1 MHRNVTADGNLAKTP
16 TVTADKTIH
25 RERTDMAAIAAREL
39 AYRIGDKTI
48 LENVSFSLEEG
59 ARLGVVGINGS
70 GKSTLLRILSG
81 ELEPDGG
88 ELFIPKNSSVGIL
101 HQDDT
106 FNVSSAGDTVIE
118 QMYAAFPELLEDE
131 AETAHLEE
139 NLTRERNPE
148 RLTALSARLSEV
160 NAHYVE
166 HGGMYF
172 RSRCRSMLT
181 SLGFDESYHNLKISD
196 MSGGQ
201 RTRIALAR
209 ELAREPDVLLLDE
222 PTNHLDTAT
231 LEWLEAHLSTYP
243 KTLITVSHDRYFLDR
258 VTTATLDIEN
268 HRSEFYGESYT
279 GYVAERRRRREIAEH
294 HFENQQREIARQ
306 EAYIENQRR
315 WGRERNIRAAESRE
329 KALARME
336 RIERPAAEA
345 RRIRFTIDSSG
356 ESGED
361 VLTVRNLAVRYPGR
375 ELFSGISFLLRRGD
389 RLFIKGP
396 NGCGKST
403 LIRVLMGQLPPSEGK
418 IDYGYN
424 VKIGYYSQDNQN
436 LTPSNTVKDEL
447 WNAHPGLG
455 ETDIRNTL
463 AFFMFRG
470 DDAEKP
476 VSALSG
482 GERARLT
489 IAKLILSKMNLLI
502 LDEPTNH
509 LDIGSREALEEAL
522 KAFDGTLIAVSHDRY
537 FVRQLETRELDL
549 TDAHTAAGTANGKHR
564 ENQISQSGVK
574 NGGESAEIPAK
585 SGNKEEYL
593 KRREAAAE
601 LRRAKRRLEAAQRE
615 EEKLE
620 SHLVE
625 IEDELFGPAAT
636 DYIRAAE
643 LHDEK
648 TVTEDRLM
656 QLYAEEEELTAFIGA
671 VNSNE

>member
-1 MHRNVTADGNLAKTP
+1 
-16 TVTADKTIH
+16 
-25 RERTDMAAIAAREL
+25 MAAIAARDL
-39 AYRIGDKTI
+39 AYRIGVKTI
-48 LENVSFSLEEG
+48 LENVTFSLEDG
-59 ARLGVVGINGS
+59 ARLGIVGVNGS

-81 ELEPDGG
+81 ELEPDSG
-88 ELFIPKNSSVGIL
+88 EVFIPKSSSVGIL

-106 FNVSSAGDTVIE
+106 FNVSDAGDTVIE
-118 QMYAAFPELLEDE
+118 QMYAAFPELLRDE
-131 AETAHLEE
+131 AETARLEDE
-139 NLTRERNPE
+139 MADERDPD
-148 RLTALSARLSEV
+148 RLTTLSSRLSAV
-160 NAHYVE
+160 NSHYVE

-181 SLGFDESYHNLKISD
+181 SLGFDETYHNLKISD

-222 PTNHLDTAT
+222 PTNHLDTST
-231 LEWLEAHLSTYP
+231 LEWLESHLAAYP

-268 HRSEFYGESYT
+268 HRSEYYRTSYT
-279 GYVAERRRRREIAEH
+279 GYVEERRRRREIAEH
-294 HFENQQREIARQ
+294 HYENQQREIARQ

-336 RIERPAAEA
+336 RVERPAAEA
-345 RRIRFTIDSSG
+345 RRISFSIDSSG
-356 ESGED
+356 ESGDD
-361 VLTVRNLAVRYPGR
+361 VLTVRSLAMRYPGR
-375 ELFSGISFLLRRGD
+375 ELFSGVSFLLKKGD

-403 LIRVLMGQLPPSEGK
+403 LIRILMGQLPPNEGR

-424 VKIGYYSQDNQN
+424 VKVGYYSQDNQN
-436 LTPSNTVKDEL
+436 LTPTNTVKDEL

-455 ETDIRNTL
+455 ETEIRNAL
-463 AFFMFRG
+463 ALFMFRG
-470 DDAEKP
+470 DDTEKL

-522 KAFDGTLIAVSHDRY
+522 EAFDGTLIAVSHDRY
-537 FVRQLETRELDL
+537 FVNRLETRELDL
-549 TDAHTAAGTANGKHR
+549 TDAHGDGSSVKSSSNSIGASHGAAESTPQPAESPEKP
-564 ENQISQSGVK
+564 SG
-574 NGGESAEIPAK
+574 
-585 SGNKEEYL
+585 KEEYL
-593 KRREAAAE
+593 RRREAAAE
-601 LRRAKRRLEAAQRE
+601 LRRARRRLEAAQNE

-620 SHLVE
+620 AHLVE
-625 IEDELFGPAAT
+625 IEEELFGPAAT
-636 DYIRAAE
+636 DYKRAAE

-656 QLYAEEEELTAFIGA
+656 QLYAEEEELSALIDA
-671 VNSNE
+671 ASAQD